1 MIQLG
6 AFDDGVAADV
16 RDAYIKEIEAIARVS
31 LKDVVPGPDRIAF
44 AQHTPDSQQP
54 MTVVATQKAL
64 TQVGFF
70 PGGKAD
76 GICGYRTVSAIRLF
90 QEYVRAVE
98 QLSSVPDGRFAP
110 QSQQHLQRWVTRGL
124 HPEWTPTVDG
134 WRSGTLGDTEYTAWL
149 GLLAQ
154 VKARYLTSPT
164 RMLQMVNASTAP
176 SDTRKV
182 ANWDV
187 SPAGI
192 HLIGVRREEA
202 SLKFDDIFV
211 VLIKGLVYKFQGTT
225 EPGAATDS
233 TKGAPFLVQG
243 QHDYHFGWHK
253 RTYLALRPQNKGV
266 LIVRSKGDMRL
277 DDADLA
283 NGLQVEGTIN
293 VHWGGLGL
301 KRDVNTWSEGCQVI
315 NGTAYVNPKDAL
327 VNCAAFAA
335 TNNDEIAKNP
345 SKTRGAYNVL
355 LDLVTALG
363 SDLESPTVK
372 YTLLAEDDL
381 ALNPMLQH
389 KLVAARALVQP
400 LL

>member
-6 AFDDGVAADV
+6 AFDDGVGADV
-16 RDAYIKEIEAIARVS
+16 RDAYIKEVETIARLP

-44 AQHTPDSQQP
+44 APYTPDPQQP
-54 MTVVATQKAL
+54 MTVAAIQKAL
-64 TQVGFF
+64 AQIGFF

-98 QLSSVPDGRFAP
+98 QLPCVPDGRFGP
-110 QSQQHLQRWVTRGL
+110 QSQQHLQRWITKGL
-124 HPEWTPTVDG
+124 QPDWTPTVDA
-134 WRSGTLGDTEYTAWL
+134 WRSGALGNTEYSAWL
-149 GLLAQ
+149 GLLGQ
-154 VKARYLTSPT
+154 VKARYLSSPT
-164 RMLQMVNASTAP
+164 RMLQLVNANTAP

-182 ANWDV
+182 AAWDV
-187 SPAGI
+187 SPTGV

-225 EPGAATDS
+225 EPGAATDP

-253 RTYLALRPQNKGV
+253 KTYLALRPQNNGV
-266 LIVRSKGDMRL
+266 LIVRSKGDMQL
-277 DDADLA
+277 DEADLA

-315 NGTAYVNPKDAL
+315 NGTAYVTPQGAL
-327 VNCAAFAA
+327 INCAAFAA
-335 TNNDEIAKNP
+335 TNNDEIAKTP

-363 SDLESPTVK
+363 NDLPSPTVK
-372 YTLLAEDDL
+372 YTLLVEDDL
-381 ALNPMLQH
+381 QLNPMLRQ
-389 KLVAARALVQP
+389 KLVDARALVQP